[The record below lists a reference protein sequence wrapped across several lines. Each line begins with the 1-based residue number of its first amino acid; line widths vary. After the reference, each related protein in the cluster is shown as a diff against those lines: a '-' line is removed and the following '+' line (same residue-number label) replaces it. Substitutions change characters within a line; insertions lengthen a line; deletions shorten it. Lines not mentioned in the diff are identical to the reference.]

1 MQQPRSILMRRQQG
15 GQSVTIAT
23 TRRQFV
29 LTAAAGPLLAHR
41 ALADDFPSRP
51 IRIVV
56 GFPPGGGID
65 ILARLMAPKMSE
77 QLGQP
82 VIVENRP
89 GANGQKAT
97 QSVAQSDADGYAIL
111 CGTMGALAVNQTLY
125 AGRSGI
131 DVEKEFVPL
140 SQIASLPMV
149 LCVNAALPVRS
160 VAELIAYAKARP
172 RQLFFGSSGIG
183 GLPHLC
189 GALFNQQAGVETVHV
204 PYAGSAPSFTDLARG
219 QVQFDFDALAVALPF
234 IQGGH
239 IRMLAAT
246 QATQLKALAGVPT
259 MKETLA
265 DFSVAN
271 WYGMVMRAGTP
282 PAAVAR
288 LNQVVLHALRQPDV
302 GERADVLGLELV
314 GTAAEVFGGFLH
326 QEIARWAEVIRAAKI
341 QVE

>member
-1 MQQPRSILMRRQQG
+1 M
-15 GQSVTIAT
+15 TIAT
-23 TRRQFV
+23 TRRQFA
-29 LTAAAGPLLAHR
+29 LGAAAIPFAAHR
-41 ALADDFPSRP
+41 APAEEFPTRP

-97 QSVAQSDADGYAIL
+97 QSVAQSDADGHTIL

-125 AGRSGI
+125 AGRSGGV
-131 DVEKEFVPL
+131 DMEKAFLPL
-140 SQIASLPMV
+140 SHIASLPVV
-149 LCVNAALPVRS
+149 LCVNSALPVRS

-234 IQGGH
+234 VQSGH
-239 IRMLAAT
+239 IHMLAAT

-259 MKETLA
+259 MQETLP

-271 WYGMVMRAGTP
+271 WYGMVVRAGTP
-282 PAAVAR
+282 PASAAR
-288 LNQVVLHALRQPDV
+288 LHHAVLRALRQPDV
-302 GERADVLGLELV
+302 AARADVLGLELV
-314 GTAAEVFGGFLH
+314 GTSAEAFGGFLH
-326 QEIARWAEVIRAAKI
+326 REIVRWAEVIRAARI

>member
-1 MQQPRSILMRRQQG
+1 MIA
-15 GQSVTIAT
+15 AT
-23 TRRQFV
+23 TRRR
-29 LTAAAGPLLAHR
+29 LLLAAAASPFVARCAH
-41 ALADDFPSRP
+41 ADEFPARP

-77 QLGQP
+77 RLGQS

-89 GANGQKAT
+89 GANGQRGT
-97 QSVAQSDADGYAIL
+97 LGVAQADADGHTIL
-111 CGTMGALAVNQTLY
+111 CGTMGALAVNQLLNV
-125 AGRSGI
+125 GRSGV
-131 DVEKEFVPL
+131 DMEKDFVPL
-140 SQIASLPMV
+140 SHIASLPMV
-149 LCVNAALPVRS
+149 LCVNSALPIGS

-172 RQLFFGSSGIG
+172 RAVFFGSSGIG

-189 GALFNQQAGVETVHV
+189 GALFNLQAGVETVHV

-234 IQGGH
+234 IQSGH
-239 IRMLAAT
+239 VRLLAAT
-246 QATQLKALAGVPT
+246 EATRLKALAGVPT
-259 MKETLA
+259 MRETLP
-265 DFSVAN
+265 DFGVAN

-288 LNQVVLHALRQPDV
+288 LNQEVLYALRQPDV

-314 GTAAEVFGGFLH
+314 GTTPEKFGELLH
-326 QEIARWAEVIRAAKI
+326 QEIARWAEVIRTAGIK
-341 QVE
+341 VE